1 MALKT
6 FQCQKSS
13 TFHFFSMTR
22 FSMISFSILRFS
34 NWALT
39 DFLTWVSSI
48 AMTHGLVSP
57 IEISLSVRSWVRD
70 SIWISRLYLEPDLI
84 SLTKPSTCS
93 VRAQSEQGIPVI
105 TKFIIYQSSSIHL
118 RICWSRTL
126 RSGEGVRNIS
136 YPPAL
141 AAGSET
147 SRKGPECVKRRPQFP
162 TFLRSSSRAP
172 RPRCTV
178 YPP

>member
-1 MALKT
+1 M
-6 FQCQKSS
+6 
-13 TFHFFSMTR
+13 
-22 FSMISFSILRFS
+22 
-34 NWALT
+34 
-39 DFLTWVSSI
+39 
-48 AMTHGLVSP
+48 
-57 IEISLSVRSWVRD
+57 
-70 SIWISRLYLEPDLI
+70 YLEPDLI

-172 RPRCTV
+172 SYCHLWSPLKGKISVATSFVTPPKGKISVARAVAIFGYSCKSRISHPRLSLNIKAPRGLTI
-178 YPP
+178 PRSRSSNFEAG